1 MDNKKN
7 ILISAGVA
15 LLVVVIGFAYFGQP
29 ITTVFERGT
38 QGERGQ
44 NGEDGKSFGAIP
56 GNSIE
61 GNIVTIGGVDNYFF
75 KQAMTSAGLNGG
87 TATGTVCTFPLPA
100 ASTTLVDYSARFTSN
115 APTTTGM
122 FALYYTQGGYA
133 TSTTK
138 AIGGISDTILN
149 NGRLIAT
156 STGAG
161 AGTSTVS
168 ASRGM
173 LLQGSAGGDNG
184 KNFLIFDLQNGS
196 SPFTGAGVCRIQLKE
211 L

>member
-15 LLVVVIGFAYFGQP
+15 LLVVVIGFAYFGRP
-29 ITTVFERGT
+29 ITTVTEKVI

-44 NGEDGKSFGAIP
+44 KGEDGRTFGAIP

-61 GNIVTIGGVDNYFF
+61 GNIVTIGGVDNYFY
-75 KQAMTSAGLNGG
+75 KTAMTSAGLNGG
-87 TATGTVCTFPLPA
+87 TATGTVCVFPLPS
-100 ASTTLVDYSARFTSN
+100 ASTTLVDYSARLTSN

-122 FALYYTQGGYA
+122 LALYYTQGGYG
-133 TSTTK
+133 TGTTK
-138 AIGGISDTILN
+138 AIGGINDTTVN
-149 NGRLIAT
+149 NGRLV
-156 STGAG
+156 
-161 AGTSTVS
+161 GTSTTATTSSS
-168 ASRGM
+168 ASRGL

-196 SPFTGAGVCRIQLKE
+196 SPFTGSGVCRIQLKE